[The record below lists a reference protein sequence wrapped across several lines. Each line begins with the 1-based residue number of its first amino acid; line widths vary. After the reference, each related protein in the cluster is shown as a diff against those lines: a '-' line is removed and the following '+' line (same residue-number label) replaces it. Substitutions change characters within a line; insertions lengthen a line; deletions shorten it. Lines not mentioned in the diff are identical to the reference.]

1 MRSQGVDSE
10 DRLALKLGYGDT
22 DGTPLREAMYE
33 GLEALSLPDWLVYP
47 GEEREAG
54 EKKKK
59 RKKKKGKTRTL

>member
-1 MRSQGVDSE
+1 M
-10 DRLALKLGYGDT
+10 
-22 DGTPLREAMYE
+22 REAMYE